1 MTAIDWALVATLGL
15 SVLLGLVRGVVRELF
30 ALTGWI
36 VGVLLALK
44 FSEPLAASLPLD
56 LPLTART
63 VIVGV
68 FIVVGT
74 LLLAALAAVLLR
86 ATLKAAK
93 LSLEDRLLGGMFG
106 VLRGGLLIG
115 IAALLAIAAGA
126 QRQTWWEASLLLPWV
141 QASVRFA
148 SPLLPQSLARHAPSR
163 G

>member
-36 VGVLLALK
+36 VGILLALK
-44 FSEPLAASLPLD
+44 LSEPLAASLPLD

-63 VIVGV
+63 VLVGL
-68 FIVVGT
+68 FIIVGT

-86 ATLKAAK
+86 ATLKAAR

-106 VLRGGLLIG
+106 VLRGVLLIG

-126 QRQTWWEASLLLPWV
+126 QRQSWWEASMLLPWV

-148 SPLLPQSLARHAPSR
+148 SPLLPQSLARHAPTP

>member
-1 MTAIDWALVATLGL
+1 MTAIDWALVVTLGL

-36 VGVLLALK
+36 VGILLALK
-44 FSEPLAASLPLD
+44 FSEPLATSLPLD

-63 VIVGV
+63 VIVGL

-74 LLLAALAAVLLR
+74 LLLAALTAVLLR

-93 LSLEDRLLGGMFG
+93 LSLEDRLLGGLFG
-106 VLRGGLLIG
+106 VLRGALLIG

-126 QRQTWWEASLLLPWV
+126 QRQPWWEASLLLPWV
-141 QASVRFA
+141 QSSVRFA
-148 SPLLPQSLARHAPSR
+148 SPLLPQSLARRAPDP